1 MARAKTAPFFIME
14 QQTGLSTSPEA
25 LTIDVGA
32 YVDPADSQGIEI
44 LKVDYIWDGT
54 DNLPINNGA
63 TDFRATAQL
72 KDNTNGDLVNP
83 VNLHLISSAGLV
95 YDGGQNPAGMTNVT
109 DVYPD
114 RLGIGKEG
122 RVVVNDQLEFVTKS
136 SANVNTGRCTV
147 RIMARVVTL
156 SKKDYMTLALQ
167 TVSDN

>member
-1 MARAKTAPFFIME
+1 MARAKTAPFYIME
-14 QQTGLSTSPEA
+14 QQIGLSTSPET

-44 LKVDYIWDGT
+44 LEVDYIWDGT

-72 KDNTNGDLVNP
+72 KDNTTGDLINP
-83 VNLHLISSAGLV
+83 VSFHLISSGAIT
-95 YDGGQNPAGMTNVT
+95 YDGGQNPAGISNVT

-114 RLGIGKEG
+114 RFGIGKEG
-122 RVVVNDQLEFVTKS
+122 RIVVNDSLEFCTKS
-136 SANVNTGRCTV
+136 SANVNAGRCTV
-147 RIMARVVTL
+147 RIMCRVVTL
-156 SKKDYMTLALQ
+156 TKKDYMSLALQ